1 MKKKFNFNQVKIM
14 KRSRRKFDSSFKA
27 QVAIE
32 ALKERQTLSELAVKF
47 DLHPNQIS
55 QRKQEFLENSS
66 LVFEQKTKSSTSGN
80 DVDVDKLYSK
90 IGELQMEKDFL
101 KKSLSKLGL

>member
-1 MKKKFNFNQVKIM
+1 M

-27 QVAIE
+27 KVAIE

-47 DLHPNQIS
+47 DLDPNQIS
-55 QRKQEFLENSS
+55 QWKQEFLENSA
-66 LVFEQKTKSSTSGN
+66 LVFEQKTKSATSDHG
-80 DVDVDKLYSK
+80 VDMEKLYSK

-101 KKSLSKLGL
+101 KKSLARLGL

>member
-1 MKKKFNFNQVKIM
+1 MFNFNQVKVM
-14 KRSRRKFDSSFKA
+14 KKSRRKFDSAFKA
-27 QVAIE
+27 KVAVE

-55 QRKQEFLENSS
+55 QWKQEFLENSA
-66 LVFEQKTKSSTSGN
+66 LVFEQKPKLSKSESE
-80 DVDVDKLYSK
+80 VDVDKLYSK

-101 KKSLSKLGL
+101 KKSLAKLGL

>member
-1 MKKKFNFNQVKIM
+1 M
-14 KRSRRKFDSSFKA
+14 KRRRRKFDSSFKA
-27 QVAIE
+27 QVAVE
-32 ALKERQTLSELAVKF
+32 ALKERHTLSELAVKF

-55 QRKQEFLENSS
+55 QWKQEFLENSS
-66 LVFEQKTKSSTSGN
+66 LVFEQKPKLSKSES

-101 KKSLSKLGL
+101 KKSLARLGL

>member
-1 MKKKFNFNQVKIM
+1 MKK
-14 KRSRRKFDSSFKA
+14 SRRKFDSAFKA
-27 QVAIE
+27 RVAVE

-55 QRKQEFLENSS
+55 QWKQEFLENSA
-66 LVFEQKTKSSTSGN
+66 LVFEHKLRVPKAEP
-80 DVDVDKLYSK
+80 DVDVDKLYTK

-101 KKSLSKLGL
+101 KKSLAKLGL

>member
-1 MKKKFNFNQVKIM
+1 MFNFNQVKVM
-14 KRSRRKFDSSFKA
+14 KKSRRKFDSAFKA
-27 QVAIE
+27 KVAVE

-55 QRKQEFLENSS
+55 QWRQEFLENSAV
-66 LVFEQKTKSSTSGN
+66 VFEQKPKLSKSEN
-80 DVDVDKLYSK
+80 AVDVDKLYSK

-101 KKSLSKLGL
+101 KKSLAKLGL

>member
-27 QVAIE
+27 QVAVE
-32 ALKERQTLSELAVKF
+32 ALKERLTLSELAVKF

-55 QRKQEFLENSS
+55 QWKQEFLENSA
-66 LVFEQKTKSSTSGN
+66 LVFEQKTKSSRS
-80 DVDVDKLYSK
+80 DDHVDVDKLYSK

-101 KKSLSKLGL
+101 KKSLAKLGL